1 MVTIEQKLSLFSKLL
16 HRSMDDKFKEDMEKL
31 KKEYEEKLRKNRESV
46 DKEAED
52 IINRSAKKAEAEKIE
67 MINKVRINSK
77 KGYMD
82 VKEKHLTVFIDHLKS
97 EIENFIQ
104 SEKYGVYLISQVS
117 KLVAEK
123 ELEDSLILYMMQ
135 RDYDKYSDI
144 IRQEL
149 AKSGRQDIV
158 FKIADDNIIGGFI
171 AQDAAGNI
179 RLNFSIETL
188 LEDNMSYI
196 MQTLFQA
203 IEAGETDGK
212 Q

>member
-16 HRSMDDKFKEDMEKL
+16 NRSMDDKFKEGMEKL
-31 KKEYEEKLRKNRESV
+31 KKEYEEKLRKNREAV
-46 DKEAED
+46 YKEAED

-67 MINKVRINSK
+67 MINKIRISSK
-77 KGYMD
+77 KEYMD
-82 VKEKHLTVFIDHLKS
+82 VKEKHLSLFMDHLKE

-104 SEKYGVYLISQVS
+104 SEKYGGYLVTQVDRMIGT
-117 KLVAEK
+117 K
-123 ELEDSLILYMMQ
+123 ELKDSFVLYMTR
-135 RDYDKYSDI
+135 RDYDKYSDN

-149 AKSGRQDIV
+149 TKSGRKDCS
-158 FKIADDNIIGGFI
+158 FKIADDSIIGGFI
-171 AQDAAGNI
+171 AEEAAGRI
-179 RLNFSIETL
+179 RLNYSIKAL

-203 IEAGETDGK
+203 IEAGDTDGK